1 MTPVWQTATL
11 ATLGAAALA
20 MASAT
25 IAMARRSGRA
35 RAESEALARRV
46 DDLSLRLRAVE
57 AAVGPRSAPQMTPR
71 PVPSR
76 PRHRIDPPTPTA
88 ISGPTLIAVPSMAS
102 DGSEAVAH
110 DAAAGLGRRFGPIW
124 ELADAGEPAEAIAR
138 ATGQPI
144 GQVELILALRR
155 QADAPRAV
163 EAVRHG

>member
-11 ATLGAAALA
+11 GVAALA

-25 IAMARRSGRA
+25 IAMARRSA
-35 RAESEALARRV
+35 RAKAGSEALARRL

-57 AAVGPRSAPQMTPR
+57 AALGPRSAPEAAGKGR
-71 PVPSR
+71 PARLRRRVDAAS
-76 PRHRIDPPTPTA
+76 TTA
-88 ISGPTLIAVPSMAS
+88 VAGPTLIAVPSLAAI
-102 DGSEAVAH
+102 GSEAVAH
-110 DAAAGLGRRFGPIW
+110 EASAGLGRRFGPIW

-138 ATGQPI
+138 ATGHPI

-155 QADAPRAV
+155 QADASKAG